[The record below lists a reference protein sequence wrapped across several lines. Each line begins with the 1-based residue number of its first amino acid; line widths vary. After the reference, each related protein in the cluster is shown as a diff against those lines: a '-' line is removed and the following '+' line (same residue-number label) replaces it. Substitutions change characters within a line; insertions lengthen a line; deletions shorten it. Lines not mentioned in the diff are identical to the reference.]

1 MTGKIH
7 IFASIFL
14 QNMSSVK
21 LHDKTFVPYISNA
34 ELMKAVDKVA
44 DEICTRHKD
53 DPQPPVLLCVLNGS
67 LPFTAELLK
76 RLDFPVELQTVRLA
90 SYEGTD
96 SVGPV
101 RMIGGISGE
110 LKGRN
115 VIICEHIVDTGKT
128 MVFLHSRLLK
138 EGAASVEICTML
150 LKPEVYKQPL
160 ALDYVGME
168 IENRFIVGFG
178 LDYDQLG
185 RNLNDIYILQ

>member
-1 MTGKIH
+1 MC
-7 IFASIFL
+7 
-14 QNMSSVK
+14 SVK
-21 LHDKTFVPYISNA
+21 LHEKTFVPYIKNE
-34 ELMKAVDKVA
+34 ELMKAIANVA
-44 DEICTRHKD
+44 EQISARHKD
-53 DPQPPVLLCVLNGS
+53 DPQPPVLLCVLNGA

-76 RLDFPVELQTVRLA
+76 LIDFPVELHTVRLA
-90 SYEGTD
+90 SYSGTD

-101 RMIGGISGE
+101 RMIGALSSE

-115 VIICEHIVDTGKT
+115 VIICEDIVDTGKT
-128 MVFLHSRLLK
+128 MVFLHELLLK

-185 RNLNDIYILQ
+185 RNLNDIYILE

>member
-1 MTGKIH
+1 
-7 IFASIFL
+7 
-14 QNMSSVK
+14 MSSVK

-44 DEICTRHKD
+44 EEISKAHKD
-53 DPQPPVLLCVLNGS
+53 DPQPPVLLCVLNGA

-76 RLDFPVELQTVRLA
+76 RLDFPIELQTVRLA

-101 RMIGGISGE
+101 KMIGGLSGE

-115 VIICEHIVDTGKT
+115 VIICEDIVDTGKT
-128 MVFLHSRLLK
+128 MVFLHSLLLE

-160 ALDYVGME
+160 ELDYVGME
-168 IENRFIVGFG
+168 IENRFILGFG

>member
-1 MTGKIH
+1 
-7 IFASIFL
+7 
-14 QNMSSVK
+14 MSSVK

-44 DEICTRHKD
+44 EEISKAHKD
-53 DPQPPVLLCVLNGS
+53 YPQPPVLLCVLNGA

-76 RLDFPVELQTVRLA
+76 RLDFPIELQTVRLA

-101 RMIGGISGE
+101 KMIGGLSGE

-115 VIICEHIVDTGKT
+115 VIICEDIVDTGKT
-128 MVFLHSRLLK
+128 MVFLHSLLLE

-160 ALDYVGME
+160 ELDYVGME

>member
-1 MTGKIH
+1 
-7 IFASIFL
+7 
-14 QNMSSVK
+14 MSSVK

-34 ELMKAVDKVA
+34 ELMKAVDQVA
-44 DEICTRHKD
+44 EKISKAHKD
-53 DPQPPVLLCVLNGS
+53 DPQPPVLLCVLNGA

-76 RLDFPVELQTVRLA
+76 RLDFPIELQTERLA
-90 SYEGTD
+90 SYSGTD

-101 RMIGGISGE
+101 RLIGALSSE

-115 VIICEHIVDTGKT
+115 IIICEDIVDTGKT
-128 MVFLHSRLLK
+128 MVFLHSLLLK

-160 ALDYVGME
+160 ELDYVGME

>member
-1 MTGKIH
+1 
-7 IFASIFL
+7 
-14 QNMSSVK
+14 MSSVK

-44 DEICTRHKD
+44 EEITKAHKD

-76 RLDFPVELQTVRLA
+76 RLDFPIELQTVRLA
-90 SYEGTD
+90 SYSGTD

-101 RMIGGISGE
+101 RLIGALSSE

-115 VIICEHIVDTGKT
+115 VIICEDIVDTGKT
-128 MVFLHSRLLK
+128 MVFLHSLLLE

-150 LKPEVYKQPL
+150 LKPEVYDKPDKI
-160 ALDYVGME
+160 DYVGKE
-168 IENRFIVGFG
+168 IPNAFILGFG
-178 LDYDQLG
+178 LDYDELG
-185 RNLNDIYILQ
+185 RNSKDIYVIDE